1 MSEEV
6 KLAEENAAQSQELAN
21 EAGGPKKIRDFYG
34 FPIPL
39 REVGERSKASRLDT
53 TTDVQMPSV
62 SLAKWRSPNNYLTRQ
77 RKLLSNTK
85 MICPSAD
92 MAGQSRTSH
101 GANHV

>member
-39 REVGERSKASRLDT
+39 REVGERS
-53 TTDVQMPSV
+53 
-62 SLAKWRSPNNYLTRQ
+62 
-77 RKLLSNTK
+77 
-85 MICPSAD
+85 
-92 MAGQSRTSH
+92 
-101 GANHV
+101 